1 MMKKEKDGVVYILTN
16 PSFPEYVKIGY
27 TANVQERLRSL
38 NRSEC
43 IPFAFRVYATYEV
56 PVRLG
61 DKVLHSLIDRLNPG
75 LRAIETFDGKT
86 RTKEFYAMAPEDAY
100 ALLESIATISGTKD
114 KLKRFTPEGHE
125 ITDEQ
130 VAAEVRAEVEERRTP
145 FSFQKCGIEAS
156 SKIVLDGHEDVI
168 AIVKDDRQIE
178 CQGEIGSL
186 SGLARKLLG
195 TSHPLQGPKY
205 WTYNGKTL
213 DKIREEKE
221 ALGAYK

>member
-100 ALLESIATISGTKD
+100 ALLE
-114 KLKRFTPEGHE
+114 FTPEGHE

-145 FSFQKCGIEAS
+145 FSFQKCGIEAG